1 MTQDAA
7 RLTLPGTRSRAVR
20 LPMLTAVMTFAI
32 AVAAEAFSPMPA
44 VPATLQVLEGQI
56 CAPLLTITLTADNKT
71 GTGTWLQLVQSDGAT
86 ACAVR

>member
-20 LPMLTAVMTFAI
+20 LPVLTVVMTFAI

-44 VPATLQVLEGQI
+44 VPATLQVPEGQI
-56 CAPLLTITLTADNKT
+56 CAPLLTITLASANKT
-71 GTGTWLQLVQSDGAT
+71 STGTWLQLVKSDGAA
-86 ACAVR
+86 ACAIR